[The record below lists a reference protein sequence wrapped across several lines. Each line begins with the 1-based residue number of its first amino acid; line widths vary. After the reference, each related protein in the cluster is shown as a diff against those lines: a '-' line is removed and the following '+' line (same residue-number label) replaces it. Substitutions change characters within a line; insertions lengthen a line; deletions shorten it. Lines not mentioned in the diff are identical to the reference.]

1 MDSRLI
7 FLHSYRDQSNVRI
20 HVVTGAVRN
29 AQALEADGG
38 EEGSEK
44 SVVGKVRSVPKL
56 TQVGVANSLR
66 RSREWS

>member
-7 FLHSYRDQSNVRI
+7 FLHSYGDQSNVRI

-44 SVVGKVRSVPKL
+44 SVVGNVRSVPKL

>member
-44 SVVGKVRSVPKL
+44 SVVGNVRSVPKL

>member
-7 FLHSYRDQSNVRI
+7 FLHSRGDQSNVRI
-20 HVVTGAVRN
+20 PVVIGAVRS

-38 EEGSEK
+38 EGSSEK
-44 SVVGKVRSVPKL
+44 SVVGKARSVPKL